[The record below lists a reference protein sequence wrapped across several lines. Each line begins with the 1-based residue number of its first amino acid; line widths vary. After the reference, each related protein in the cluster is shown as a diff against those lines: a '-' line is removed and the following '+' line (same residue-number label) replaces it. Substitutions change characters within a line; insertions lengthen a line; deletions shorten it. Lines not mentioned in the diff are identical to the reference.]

1 MPDPS
6 GDLVALVPRVDLES
20 LTFVELSAR
29 RELDGAGL
37 VGGDIEPRYTL
48 KAERSDDLQR
58 FRLVLTI
65 EISVAA
71 GTIVASACAEHTVR
85 GEPSEAPSQRL
96 VVESANEVGIMAM
109 IPYLR
114 QAIADLTQRVFGS
127 VLLMPVLARGAIAFP
142 LPDV

>member
-6 GDLVALVPRVDLES
+6 DDLVALVPRVDLDS
-20 LTFVELSAR
+20 LTFVDLSAR
-29 RELDGAGL
+29 RELDGAIS
-37 VGGDIEPRYTL
+37 VDGDIEPRYTL

-71 GTIVASACAEHTVR
+71 GDIVASVCAEHTVR

-96 VVESANEVGIMAM
+96 VVEYANEVGIMAM

-127 VLLMPVLARGAIAFP
+127 VLLMPVLARGAISFP
-142 LPDV
+142 LPDE